1 MATPA
6 PYYPNYAYVG
16 PPTVYNGTGN
26 TGGDSGMNFQL
37 LPPILA
43 HFKSLLLE
51 MLNST
56 LNSRRKSESMV

>member
-26 TGGDSGMNFQL
+26 TGGDSGMNFQF
-37 LPPILA
+37 LPPILE
-43 HFKSLLLE
+43 HF
-51 MLNST
+51 
-56 LNSRRKSESMV
+56 